1 MKEYK
6 DWIVRYWF
14 GQDGRIEKDVLKE
27 LIRCKDCKW
36 HWKSAEWHLKGYCE
50 NDKCFDGVHFETDND
65 FYCGYAERKE

>member
-1 MKEYK
+1 MKVLKEV
-6 DWIVRYWF
+6 IARYET
-14 GQDGRIEKDVLKE
+14 DGRTVKCFDIGE

-50 NDKCFDGVHFETDND
+50 NDKCWDGIHFETDND